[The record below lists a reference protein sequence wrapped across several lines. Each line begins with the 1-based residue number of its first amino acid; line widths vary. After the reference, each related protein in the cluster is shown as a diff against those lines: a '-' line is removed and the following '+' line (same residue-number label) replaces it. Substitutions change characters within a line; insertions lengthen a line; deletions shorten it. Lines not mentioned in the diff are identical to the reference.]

1 MVRVSSDSDKVAA
14 ERIAADEIDILVN
27 MNGYFGDLRM
37 GICAHRPA
45 PIRVNYLG
53 FPATLGASYIDYII
67 ADQVVIPESER
78 DCYAEKVVYLPHTYQ
93 ANDNRRPI
101 PEIGTSRAEHGLPDD
116 AFVFCNFNQSYKLTP
131 SMFSVWIKLL
141 KQVEGSVLWLLESNK
156 WQAQN
161 LRTEIARQGIAPD
174 RIIFAPMVSPAAH
187 LARLGLAD
195 LFLDSLPYNAHT
207 TASDALWAGLPL
219 LTCLGS
225 TFPGR
230 VAASVL
236 KAGGMPELVTSSL
249 DEYEAL
255 ALTLARDRDRLFSLR
270 RKLQQNRR
278 TSPLFDTDTYRRH
291 LESAYR
297 KMWEHHE
304 KGDAP
309 TNFAV
314 QP

>member
-1 MVRVSSDSDKVAA
+1 
-14 ERIAADEIDILVN
+14 
-27 MNGYFGDLRM
+27 
-37 GICAHRPA
+37 
-45 PIRVNYLG
+45 
-53 FPATLGASYIDYII
+53 
-67 ADQVVIPESER
+67 
-78 DCYAEKVVYLPHTYQ
+78 
-93 ANDNRRPI
+93 
-101 PEIGTSRAEHGLPDD
+101 LPDH

-131 SMFSVWIKLL
+131 SMFSVWVRLL
-141 KQVEGSVLWLLESNK
+141 KQVENSVLWLLESNK

-161 LRTEIARQGIAPD
+161 LRAELDRHGLAAD

-236 KAGGMPELVTSSL
+236 DAAGMPELITRSL

-255 ALTLARDRDRLFSLR
+255 ALKLARDRELLLSLR
-270 RKLQQNRR
+270 QRLQQNRE
-278 TSPLFDTDTYRRH
+278 TSSLFDTNVYRQH
-291 LESAYR
+291 MESAYR
-297 KMWEHHE
+297 TMWELHKRGE
-304 KGDAP
+304 GPRD
-309 TNFAV
+309 FAV
-314 QP
+314 SSSMA